1 MRHVSIRAR
10 APERQGKAAFCES
23 FATCPQRWRG
33 LWMNHE
39 GQASRM
45 PLRCGFLPYF
55 ESRGKWWIRRA
66 DLGRTRPAR
75 LWISGEVRGKTAQE
89 ASPAG
94 PIPVAHSPPATF
106 ACWADHAV
114 DGNGMNQ
121 TSTTVP
127 QDLWTAAL
135 DRLEPRYNKPVFEM
149 WLKPMRLVDLTPSE
163 IVLAVQTTFARD
175 WVENRLKG
183 DITAVLHELLGA
195 EVALRVVVDPGAETH
210 TPATAVPAAKAAPT
224 DDLRIG
230 HLNPRYTFDDFVIGN
245 SNRFAHAA
253 ALAVADAPA
262 MAYNPLFLYGG
273 VGLGKTH
280 LMHAI
285 GHRVLAHNPSA
296 NIVYVSSEKFTN
308 EFIIA
313 IKNNQ
318 TVEFRNR
325 YRHVDVLLIDD
336 IQFLEGKEQT
346 QEEFFHTF
354 NSLHEAQKQLV
365 ISSDRPPKEIQTLES
380 RLRSRFEW
388 GLLTDI
394 QPPDFE
400 TREAILR
407 KKAETEKVPVPDEVL
422 AFIAKVIPSNIR
434 ELEGS
439 LIRVVAFASLTKSAI
454 TVELASEVLKN
465 AVAQAPMH
473 RVTIPLIKERVA
485 KHYGISIKEM
495 EAQRRDQRVTL
506 PRQIAMYIAWQLTGA
521 SLPQIAREFG
531 KKDHTTAMYARDKIA
546 DMMDADE
553 AFRNK
558 VRSLVSQIQTE

>member
-1 MRHVSIRAR
+1 
-10 APERQGKAAFCES
+10 
-23 FATCPQRWRG
+23 
-33 LWMNHE
+33 
-39 GQASRM
+39 
-45 PLRCGFLPYF
+45 
-55 ESRGKWWIRRA
+55 
-66 DLGRTRPAR
+66 
-75 LWISGEVRGKTAQE
+75 
-89 ASPAG
+89 
-94 PIPVAHSPPATF
+94 
-106 ACWADHAV
+106 
-114 DGNGMNQ
+114 
-121 TSTTVP
+121 
-127 QDLWTAAL
+127 
-135 DRLEPRYNKPVFEM
+135 
-149 WLKPMRLVDLTPSE
+149 
-163 IVLAVQTTFARD
+163 
-175 WVENRLKG
+175 
-183 DITAVLHELLGA
+183 
-195 EVALRVVVDPGAETH
+195 VVDPGNGTESV
-210 TPATAVPAAKAAPT
+210 PTAVPAKPAAMA

-230 HLNPRYTFDDFVIGN
+230 NLNPRYTFDDYVVGN

-253 ALAVADAPA
+253 SQAVAEAPA

-285 GHRVLAHNPSA
+285 GHRVLARNPKA

-354 NSLHEAQKQLV
+354 NSLHESQKQLV

-407 KKAETEKVPVPDEVL
+407 KKAETEQVPVPDDVL

-439 LIRVVAFASLTKSAI
+439 LIRVVAFASLTKSTI
-454 TVELASEVLKN
+454 TVELAAEVLKN
-465 AVAQAPMH
+465 AVAAAPMH
-473 RVTIPLIKERVA
+473 RVTIPLIKDKVS
-485 KHYGISIKEM
+485 KFFGISIKEM

-506 PRQIAMYIAWQLTGA
+506 PRQVAMYIAWQLTGA

-546 DMMDADE
+546 DLMDSDE
-553 AFRNK
+553 AFRNR
-558 VRSLVSQIQTE
+558 VRTLVAQVQSD

>member
-1 MRHVSIRAR
+1 MHNSLA
-10 APERQGKAAFCES
+10 
-23 FATCPQRWRG
+23 
-33 LWMNHE
+33 
-39 GQASRM
+39 
-45 PLRCGFLPYF
+45 
-55 ESRGKWWIRRA
+55 
-66 DLGRTRPAR
+66 
-75 LWISGEVRGKTAQE
+75 TAQ
-89 ASPAG
+89 
-94 PIPVAHSPPATF
+94 
-106 ACWADHAV
+106 
-114 DGNGMNQ
+114 
-121 TSTTVP
+121 TS
-127 QDLWTAAL
+127 DLWAAAL
-135 DRLEPRYNKPVFEM
+135 ELLEPRYNRPVFEM
-149 WLKPMRLVDLTPSE
+149 WLKPMRLVELTPDE
-163 IVLAVQTTFARD
+163 IVLAVNTTFARD
-175 WVENRLKG
+175 WVENRLKA
-183 DITAVLHELLGA
+183 DITGVLRDILGA
-195 EVALRVVVDPGAETH
+195 EIALRVVVDPGAGTESV
-210 TPATAVPAAKAAPT
+210 ATVVPTRPAAVT
-224 DDLRIG
+224 EELRVG
-230 HLNPRYTFDDFVIGN
+230 NLNPRYTFDDFVIGN

-253 ALAVADAPA
+253 SQAVAEAPA

-285 GHRVLAHNPSA
+285 GHRVLARNPNA

-407 KKAETEKVPVPDEVL
+407 KKAETEHVPVPDEVL

-439 LIRVVAFASLTKSAI
+439 LIRVVAFASLTKSLI
-454 TVELASEVLKN
+454 TVELAAEVLKN
-465 AVAQAPMH
+465 AVAAAPMH
-473 RVTIPLIKERVA
+473 RVTIPLIKDRVS
-485 KHYGISIKEM
+485 KFFGISIKEM

-506 PRQIAMYIAWQLTGA
+506 PRQVAMYIAWQLTGA

-553 AFRNK
+553 AFRNR
-558 VRSLVSQIQTE
+558 VRTLIAQVQSD

>member
-1 MRHVSIRAR
+1 M
-10 APERQGKAAFCES
+10 QTT
-23 FATCPQRWRG
+23 AT
-33 LWMNHE
+33 
-39 GQASRM
+39 
-45 PLRCGFLPYF
+45 
-55 ESRGKWWIRRA
+55 
-66 DLGRTRPAR
+66 T
-75 LWISGEVRGKTAQE
+75 
-89 ASPAG
+89 
-94 PIPVAHSPPATF
+94 
-106 ACWADHAV
+106 
-114 DGNGMNQ
+114 
-121 TSTTVP
+121 
-127 QDLWTAAL
+127 DLWAAAL
-135 DRLEPRYNKPVFEM
+135 ERLEPRYNKPVFEM
-149 WLKPMRLVDLTPSE
+149 WLKPMRLVELTPDG
-163 IVLAVQTTFARD
+163 IVLAVNTTFARD
-175 WVENRLKG
+175 WVENRLKN
-183 DITAVLHELLGA
+183 DIVAVMYEILGA
-195 EVALRVVVDPGAETH
+195 EITLKVIVDPSGGTETVE
-210 TPATAVPAAKAAPT
+210 TAVPARPPAVT
-224 DDLRIG
+224 EELRVG
-230 HLNPRYTFDDFVIGN
+230 NLNPRYTFGDFVVGN

-253 ALAVADAPA
+253 AQAVAEAPA

-285 GHRVLAHNPSA
+285 GQRVLERSPSA

-407 KKAETEKVPVPDEVL
+407 KKAELEHVPVPDDVL

-439 LIRVVAFASLTKSAI
+439 LIRVVAFASLTKSPI

-485 KHYGISIKEM
+485 KFFGISIKEM
-495 EAQRRDQRVTL
+495 EAQRRDQRVTM
-506 PRQIAMYIAWQLTGA
+506 PRQIAMYISWQLTGA

-553 AFRNK
+553 AFRN
-558 VRSLVSQIQTE
+558 RIRTLIAQIQSE

>member
-1 MRHVSIRAR
+1 
-10 APERQGKAAFCES
+10 
-23 FATCPQRWRG
+23 
-33 LWMNHE
+33 
-39 GQASRM
+39 
-45 PLRCGFLPYF
+45 
-55 ESRGKWWIRRA
+55 
-66 DLGRTRPAR
+66 
-75 LWISGEVRGKTAQE
+75 
-89 ASPAG
+89 
-94 PIPVAHSPPATF
+94 
-106 ACWADHAV
+106 
-114 DGNGMNQ
+114 
-121 TSTTVP
+121 
-127 QDLWTAAL
+127 
-135 DRLEPRYNKPVFEM
+135 
-149 WLKPMRLVDLTPSE
+149 
-163 IVLAVQTTFARD
+163 
-175 WVENRLKG
+175 
-183 DITAVLHELLGA
+183 
-195 EVALRVVVDPGAETH
+195 
-210 TPATAVPAAKAAPT
+210 
-224 DDLRIG
+224 
-230 HLNPRYTFDDFVIGN
+230 LNPRYTFDDFVIGT
-245 SNRFAHAA
+245 STRFAHAA
-253 ALAVADAPA
+253 AQAVAEAPA

-285 GHRVLAHNPSA
+285 GHRVLERNPDA
-296 NIVYVSSEKFTN
+296 NIVYVSSEK
-308 EFIIA
+308 FIIA

-365 ISSDRPPKEIQTLES
+365 ISSDRPPKEIQTLEN

-439 LIRVVAFASLTKSAI
+439 LIRVVAFASLTKSPI
-454 TVELASEVLKN
+454 SDDLASEVLKN

-485 KHYGISIKEM
+485 KFFGISIKEM
-495 EAQRRDQRVTL
+495 EAQRRDQRV
-506 PRQIAMYIAWQLTGA
+506 
-521 SLPQIAREFG
+521 
-531 KKDHTTAMYARDKIA
+531 
-546 DMMDADE
+546 
-553 AFRNK
+553 
-558 VRSLVSQIQTE
+558 

>member
-1 MRHVSIRAR
+1 MHTSL
-10 APERQGKAAFCES
+10 AA
-23 FATCPQRWRG
+23 
-33 LWMNHE
+33 
-39 GQASRM
+39 
-45 PLRCGFLPYF
+45 
-55 ESRGKWWIRRA
+55 
-66 DLGRTRPAR
+66 
-75 LWISGEVRGKTAQE
+75 
-89 ASPAG
+89 
-94 PIPVAHSPPATF
+94 AH
-106 ACWADHAV
+106 
-114 DGNGMNQ
+114 
-121 TSTTVP
+121 TS
-127 QDLWTAAL
+127 DLWAAAL
-135 DRLEPRYNKPVFEM
+135 ERLEPRYNKPVFEM
-149 WLKPMRLVDLTPSE
+149 WLKPMRLIELTPDE
-163 IVLAVQTTFARD
+163 IVLAVNTSFARD
-175 WVENRLKG
+175 WVVNRLKA
-183 DITAVLHELLGA
+183 DITGVLHEILGA
-195 EVALRVVVDPGAETH
+195 EIALRVVVDPSSAESV
-210 TPATAVPAAKAAPT
+210 PTAVPARPIALA
-224 DDLRIG
+224 DELRNG
-230 HLNPRYTFDDFVIGN
+230 NLNPRYTFDDFVVGT

-253 ALAVADAPA
+253 SQAVAEAPA

-285 GHRVLAHNPSA
+285 GHRVLERNPNA

-407 KKAETEKVPVPDEVL
+407 KKAETEHVPVPDDVL

-439 LIRVVAFASLTKSAI
+439 LIRVVAYASLTKSAI
-454 TVELASEVLKN
+454 TTDLAGEVLKN
-465 AVAQAPMH
+465 AVAAAPMH

-485 KHYGISIKEM
+485 KFFGISTKEM

-553 AFRNK
+553 AFRN
-558 VRSLVSQIQTE
+558 RIRTLIALIQSD

>member
-1 MRHVSIRAR
+1 MHTS
-10 APERQGKAAFCES
+10 
-23 FATCPQRWRG
+23 
-33 LWMNHE
+33 L
-39 GQASRM
+39 
-45 PLRCGFLPYF
+45 
-55 ESRGKWWIRRA
+55 A
-66 DLGRTRPAR
+66 DA
-75 LWISGEVRGKTAQE
+75 
-89 ASPAG
+89 
-94 PIPVAHSPPATF
+94 
-106 ACWADHAV
+106 
-114 DGNGMNQ
+114 Q
-121 TSTTVP
+121 TS
-127 QDLWTAAL
+127 DLWAAAL
-135 DRLEPRYNKPVFEM
+135 ELLEPRYNKPVFEM
-149 WLKPMRLVDLTPSE
+149 WLKPMRLVELTPNE
-163 IVLAVQTTFARD
+163 IVLAVNTTFARD
-175 WVENRLKG
+175 WVENRLKT
-183 DITAVLHELLGA
+183 DITSVLHEILGA
-195 EVALRVVVDPGAETH
+195 EIALRVVVDPGPGTESVQ
-210 TPATAVPAAKAAPT
+210 TAVPAARPPAVT
-224 DDLRIG
+224 EELRIG
-230 HLNPRYTFDDFVIGN
+230 NLNPRYTFDDFVIGN

-253 ALAVADAPA
+253 SQAVAEAPA

-285 GHRVLAHNPSA
+285 GHRVLARNPRA

-407 KKAETEKVPVPDEVL
+407 KKAETEEVPVPDDVL

-439 LIRVVAFASLTKSAI
+439 LIRVVAFASLTKSPI
-454 TVELASEVLKN
+454 TVDLAGEVLKN
-465 AVAQAPMH
+465 AVAAAPMH
-473 RVTIPLIKERVA
+473 RVTIPLIKDKVS
-485 KHYGISIKEM
+485 KFFGISIKEM

-506 PRQIAMYIAWQLTGA
+506 PRQVAMYIAWQLTGA

-546 DMMDADE
+546 DLMDSDE
-553 AFRNK
+553 AFRNR
-558 VRSLVSQIQTE
+558 VRTLVAQVQSD

>member
-1 MRHVSIRAR
+1 MAQTDAAGRPFALGDRA
-10 APERQGKAAFCES
+10 GGS
-23 FATCPQRWRG
+23 DD
-33 LWMNHE
+33 
-39 GQASRM
+39 
-45 PLRCGFLPYF
+45 LRPG
-55 ESRGKWWIRRA
+55 
-66 DLGRTRPAR
+66 LGR
-75 LWISGEVRGKTAQE
+75 
-89 ASPAG
+89 
-94 PIPVAHSPPATF
+94 
-106 ACWADHAV
+106 
-114 DGNGMNQ
+114 
-121 TSTTVP
+121 
-127 QDLWTAAL
+127 
-135 DRLEPRYNKPVFEM
+135 
-149 WLKPMRLVDLTPSE
+149 
-163 IVLAVQTTFARD
+163 
-175 WVENRLKG
+175 
-183 DITAVLHELLGA
+183 ELLGG
-195 EVALRVVVDPGAETH
+195 EIALRVIVDPGDEAE
-210 TPATAVPAAKAAPT
+210 TPATAVPSTARVAPS

-230 HLNPRYTFDDFVIGN
+230 HLNVRYTFDDFVIGN

-253 ALAVADAPA
+253 AQAVAEAPA

-285 GHRVLAHNPSA
+285 GHRVLERNANA

-354 NSLHEAQKQLV
+354 NSLHDA
-365 ISSDRPPKEIQTLES
+365 
-380 RLRSRFEW
+380 
-388 GLLTDI
+388 
-394 QPPDFE
+394 
-400 TREAILR
+400 A

-439 LIRVVAFASLTKSAI
+439 LIRVVAFASLTKSPI
-454 TVELASEVLKN
+454 TVELAADVLKN
-465 AVAQAPMH
+465 AVAAAPMH

-485 KHYGISIKEM
+485 KQYAISIKEM

-546 DMMDADE
+546 DMMEADE

-558 VRSLVSQIQTE
+558 VRSLVAQIQSE

>member
-1 MRHVSIRAR
+1 MHTSLA
-10 APERQGKAAFCES
+10 
-23 FATCPQRWRG
+23 
-33 LWMNHE
+33 
-39 GQASRM
+39 
-45 PLRCGFLPYF
+45 
-55 ESRGKWWIRRA
+55 
-66 DLGRTRPAR
+66 
-75 LWISGEVRGKTAQE
+75 TAQ
-89 ASPAG
+89 
-94 PIPVAHSPPATF
+94 
-106 ACWADHAV
+106 
-114 DGNGMNQ
+114 
-121 TSTTVP
+121 TS
-127 QDLWTAAL
+127 DLWAAAL
-135 DRLEPRYNKPVFEM
+135 ELLEPRYNKPVFEM
-149 WLKPMRLVDLTPSE
+149 WLKPMRLVELTPDE
-163 IVLAVQTTFARD
+163 IVLAVNTTFARD
-175 WVENRLKG
+175 WVENRLKN
-183 DITAVLHELLGA
+183 DITSVLHDILGA
-195 EVALRVVVDPGAETH
+195 EIALRVVVDAGPGTESV
-210 TPATAVPAAKAAPT
+210 PTAVPARPAAAVA
-224 DDLRIG
+224 DDLRVG
-230 HLNPRYTFDDFVIGN
+230 NLNPRYTFDDFVVGN

-253 ALAVADAPA
+253 SQAVAEAPA

-285 GHRVLAHNPSA
+285 GQRVLARNPHA

-407 KKAETEKVPVPDEVL
+407 KKAELEHVPVPDDVL

-439 LIRVVAFASLTKSAI
+439 LIRVVAFASLTKSPI
-454 TVELASEVLKN
+454 TVDLAGEVLKN
-465 AVAQAPMH
+465 AVAAAPMH
-473 RVTIPLIKERVA
+473 RVTIPLIKEKVA
-485 KHYGISIKEM
+485 KFYGISIKEM
-495 EAQRRDQRVTL
+495 EAQRRDQRVTM
-506 PRQIAMYIAWQLTGA
+506 PRQIAMYISWQLTGA

-546 DMMDADE
+546 DLMDADE
-553 AFRNK
+553 AFRN
-558 VRSLVSQIQTE
+558 RIRTLIAQIQTE